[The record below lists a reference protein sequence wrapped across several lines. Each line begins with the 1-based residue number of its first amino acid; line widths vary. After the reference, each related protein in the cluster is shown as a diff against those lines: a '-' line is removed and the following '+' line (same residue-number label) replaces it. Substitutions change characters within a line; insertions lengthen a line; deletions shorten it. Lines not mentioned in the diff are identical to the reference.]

1 MTTTGGGTSTP
12 NPATAASPGPA
23 GPAASPSTR
32 HAPANPPGTPDV
44 DQGGDGT
51 DPAAGAGGWS
61 HRHLLGLQELSPE
74 HIRTALRTARSFADI
89 STRSIKKVP
98 ALRGKVVANLFF
110 EESTR
115 TRVSFT
121 LAAQRLSADV
131 VDLGSSSSVSKGET
145 IEDTAHNIEAMGVD
159 ALVVRH
165 KLSGAAA
172 LIARNVS
179 CAVINAGDGR
189 HEHPTQGLLDAYT
202 LAEATGRLDS
212 LDFSGLRVAIVG
224 DIANSRVARSNI
236 AALSALG
243 AEVVCI
249 GPPTLAPRSLE
260 ALAPGKVRVEWDLD
274 AALPTVDAVNML
286 RIQFE
291 RHVVDPNEAKTPGG
305 GGAPAKSSPAF
316 PSIREYVQMY
326 GLTSERAA
334 RMRAH
339 AIVMHPGPINRGV
352 ELAGAVAD
360 GPRSV
365 ILQQVANGL
374 SVRMAAL
381 FLCVAAG

>member
-1 MTTTGGGTSTP
+1 MGVGTPPTVPGASGSAATTASATSPASITSGG
-12 NPATAASPGPA
+12 
-23 GPAASPSTR
+23 R
-32 HAPANPPGTPDV
+32 HAPATPNP
-44 DQGGDGT
+44 GDNERDSAA
-51 DPAAGAGGWS
+51 DPAAGWS
-61 HRHLLGLQELSPE
+61 HRHLLSLQELNAE
-74 HIRTALRTARSFADI
+74 QIRVALRTARSFADI

-243 AEVVCI
+243 AEVVCV

-291 RHVVDPNEAKTPGG
+291 RHVVDPAEAKTP
-305 GGAPAKSSPAF
+305 GAPAKSSPAF

-326 GLTSERAA
+326 GLNTDRAA
-334 RMRAH
+334 KMRPH

-365 ILQQVANGL
+365 ILKQVANGL

>member
-1 MTTTGGGTSTP
+1 VPGARQAPTTREPDHGG
-12 NPATAASPGPA
+12 PG
-23 GPAASPSTR
+23 
-32 HAPANPPGTPDV
+32 
-44 DQGGDGT
+44 
-51 DPAAGAGGWS
+51 GAGGSDPASGWK
-61 HRHLLGLQELSPE
+61 HRHLLGLQELSADD
-74 HIRTALRTARSFADI
+74 IRAALRTARSFADI

-212 LDFSGLRVAIVG
+212 LDFAGLRVAIVG

-236 AALSALG
+236 AALSTLG

-260 ALAPGKVRVEWDLD
+260 SLAPGKVRVEWDLD

-291 RHVVDPNEAKTPGG
+291 RHVVDPSEAKGPGAG
-305 GGAPAKSSPAF
+305 PAKSSPAF
-316 PSIREYVQMY
+316 PSLREYVQMY
-326 GLTSERAA
+326 GLTPERAA
-334 RMRAH
+334 KMRPTAV
-339 AIVMHPGPINRGV
+339 VMHPGPINRGV
-352 ELAGAVAD
+352 ELAGDVAD
-360 GPRSV
+360 GSRSV
-365 ILQQVANGL
+365 ILKQVANGL

>member
-1 MTTTGGGTSTP
+1 MTSAQAKRAAPLSTIGGTVPASTP
-12 NPATAASPGPA
+12 PEARSTPQTPPS
-23 GPAASPSTR
+23 GPAADGPQDAR
-32 HAPANPPGTPDV
+32 DPGT
-44 DQGGDGT
+44 
-51 DPAAGAGGWS
+51 GWS
-61 HRHLLGLQELSPE
+61 HRHLLGLQELTPE
-74 HIRTALRTARSFADI
+74 QIRVALRTARSFADV

-172 LIARNVS
+172 LIARTVS

-202 LAEATGRLDS
+202 LAEASGRLDS

-224 DIANSRVARSNI
+224 DIANSRVARSNV

-260 ALAPGKVRVEWDLD
+260 ALAPGQVRVEWDLD
-274 AALPTVDAVNML
+274 AALPSVDAVNML

-291 RHVVDPNEAKTPGG
+291 RHVVDPAEAKSPG
-305 GGAPAKSSPAF
+305 ATAKSSPAF
-316 PSIREYVQMY
+316 PSIREYVRMY
-326 GLTSERAA
+326 GLTAERAA
-334 RMRAH
+334 KMRPH

-352 ELAGAVAD
+352 ELAGDVAD

-365 ILQQVANGL
+365 ILKQVANGL